1 MNWIYAV
8 DFSIKWF
15 HDLIRYFM
23 ILFHCTIEA
32 SHCISLLVLTTHFM
46 GHSYIVSFLKNSHYC
61 HRHREFGQIWVKW
74 PVLASLKIF
83 EPSDIG
89 VSGLFKCLNFS
100 KSSNLSELSD
110 DGSWK
115 LWTWLSWFDFI
126 PKSVWFDTLN
136 ELPGT
141 SWGLF
146 SRLQGTLEDFST
158 SWCKRIVIWHFW
170 PPDNLIM

>member
-83 EPSDIG
+83 EPSDFG
-89 VSGLFKCLNFS
+89 VSGLFKCLNFFKIV
-100 KSSNLSELSD
+100 KSFRVEWWRVMKVVDLI
-110 DGSWK
+110 K
-115 LWTWLSWFDFI
+115 LIWFY
-126 PKSVWFDTLN
+126 PKVSL
-136 ELPGT
+136 
-141 SWGLF
+141 
-146 SRLQGTLEDFST
+146 
-158 SWCKRIVIWHFW
+158 IWHTKRASRYFLR
-170 PPDNLIM
+170 LIFEATRYFGRFFYIMM